1 MKSLLA
7 LVVAL
12 AAWPAFAEV
21 IEGRVIEVSDGSTV
35 TVLANEGA
43 SLHRVRLAGIDAPG
57 RERSQGNA
65 SRESLRRLAVGKTVR
80 VETSA
85 IDAKGL
91 LVGIVLIMRGAKDC
105 RDQPCPPL
113 LDPGLSQLKFGLA
126 VINKANLSRHDAEAQ
141 QRYISAEAQARA
153 SRLGV
158 WREPG
163 FQVRVDVVQT
173 R

>member
-7 LVVAL
+7 LVVAF
-12 AAWPAFAEV
+12 AAWPAFAGV
-21 IEGRVIEVSDGSTV
+21 FEGRVIEVPDGSTV
-35 TVLANEGA
+35 TVLAKEGA

-91 LVGIVLIMRGAKDC
+91 LVGIVLIVRSAKDC
-105 RDQPCPPL
+105 RDQPCPTQF
-113 LDPGLSQLKFGLA
+113 DPGLAQLKIGLA
-126 VINKANLSRHDAEAQ
+126 VIDKASLSRQDADAQ
-141 QRYISAEAQARA
+141 QRYISAEAQART

-158 WREPG
+158 WREPP
-163 FQVRVDVVQT
+163 FTAR
-173 R
+173 

>member
-7 LVVAL
+7 LLVAL

-21 IEGRVIEVSDGSTV
+21 IEGRVIEVPDGSTV

-43 SLHRVRLAGIDAPG
+43 SLHRVRLAGIEAPG

-65 SRESLRRLAVGKTVR
+65 SRESLRRLAVGKSVR

-91 LVGIVLIMRGAKDC
+91 LVGIVLILRSARDC
-105 RDQPCPPL
+105 RDQPCPAL
-113 LDPGLSQLKFGLA
+113 VDPGLAQLKSGLA
-126 VINKANLSRHDAEAQ
+126 VIDKAYLSRHDAEAP
-141 QRYISAEAQARA
+141 QRYIGAEAQART

-158 WREPG
+158 WRKPG
-163 FQVRVDVVQT
+163 VPVRVEVMQT